1 MKKIAGIENTLFCL
15 CDRNKY
21 YGIIEV
27 LGNDIIL
34 KTTSLK
40 HANLYFKAEA
50 CMILKKLRQNGIL
63 AVMATEKEA
72 GKRVGLISVS
82 TEKTKKRRKKDTET
96 TQINIVKSIVV
107 NH

>member
-50 CMILKKLRQNGIL
+50 CMILKKIGPKWDTCCHGNRERSWKACRVNQCINGKDKK
-63 AVMATEKEA
+63 ATQ
-72 GKRVGLISVS
+72 KRHRNDANQYS
-82 TEKTKKRRKKDTET
+82 
-96 TQINIVKSIVV
+96 
-107 NH
+107 